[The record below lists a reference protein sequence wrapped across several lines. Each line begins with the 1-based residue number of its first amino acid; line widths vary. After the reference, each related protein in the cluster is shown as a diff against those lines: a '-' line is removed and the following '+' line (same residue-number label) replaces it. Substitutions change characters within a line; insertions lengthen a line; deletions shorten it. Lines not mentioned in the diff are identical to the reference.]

1 MSFSTATAVPYWARI
16 GRQTMLRGAT
26 LGAMAQSV
34 GIIII
39 IAAASRYVLDT
50 FASIL
55 GPTSF
60 AVQVPGTWRMSA
72 AQADFR

>member
-1 MSFSTATAVPYWARI
+1 MSFSTATAVPYGTRI
-16 GRQTMLRGAT
+16 GGQTMLRGST
-26 LGAMAQSV
+26 LGVMAQSV
-34 GIIII
+34 GIII

>member
-1 MSFSTATAVPYWARI
+1 MSFSTATAVPYGTRI
-16 GRQTMLRGAT
+16 GGQTMLRGST
-26 LGAMAQSV
+26 LGVMAQSV
-34 GIIII
+34 GII

>member
-1 MSFSTATAVPYWARI
+1 MSFSTATAVPYGTRI
-16 GRQTMLRGAT
+16 GGQTMLRDST
-26 LGAMAQSV
+26 LGVMAQSV
-34 GIIII
+34 GII